1 MNHITTLAVSA
12 GDPDGIGYDLCAL
25 LYEKKLNYHIDIY
38 GDEEILL
45 SRAKLLGLKKLH
57 NEKITIYD
65 VKNNKKIVTFG
76 VLGGGCAGFSY
87 KWDYAEEP
95 IDGYSL
101 FPIRD
106 DIKLAVDKTSEMYIM
121 GSTIDYVQELM
132 GSFLK
137 IDNPLTKSS
146 CGCGESFSV

>member
-1 MNHITTLAVSA
+1 MI
-12 GDPDGIGYDLCAL
+12 
-25 LYEKKLNYHIDIY
+25 
-38 GDEEILL
+38 
-45 SRAKLLGLKKLH
+45 
-57 NEKITIYD
+57 KITDKAKDYLTRTAINQDKPYVRFS
-65 VKNNKKIVTFG
+65 VK
-76 VLGGGCAGFSY
+76 GGGCAGFSY

-137 IDNPLTKSS
+137 IENPLTKSS

>member
-1 MNHITTLAVSA
+1 MITLTDSA
-12 GDPDGIGYDLCAL
+12 KDY
-25 LYEKKLNYHIDIY
+25 IY
-38 GDEEILL
+38 SI
-45 SRAKLLGLKKLH
+45 A
-57 NEKITIYD
+57 

-121 GSTIDYVQELM
+121 GS
-132 GSFLK
+132 FLK

>member
-1 MNHITTLAVSA
+1 MITLTDSA
-12 GDPDGIGYDLCAL
+12 KDY
-25 LYEKKLNYHIDIY
+25 IY
-38 GDEEILL
+38 SI
-45 SRAKLLGLKKLH
+45 A
-57 NEKITIYD
+57 

-106 DIKLAVDKTSEMYIM
+106 DIKLSLIH
-121 GSTIDYVQELM
+121 I
-132 GSFLK
+132 
-137 IDNPLTKSS
+137 
-146 CGCGESFSV
+146 

>member
-1 MNHITTLAVSA
+1 MSSNMITLTDSA
-12 GDPDGIGYDLCAL
+12 KDY
-25 LYEKKLNYHIDIY
+25 IY
-38 GDEEILL
+38 SI
-45 SRAKLLGLKKLH
+45 A
-57 NEKITIYD
+57 

-137 IDNPLTKSS
+137 IDNRLTKSS

>member
-1 MNHITTLAVSA
+1 MIITLTDSA
-12 GDPDGIGYDLCAL
+12 KDY
-25 LYEKKLNYHIDIY
+25 IY
-38 GDEEILL
+38 NI
-45 SRAKLLGLKKLH
+45 A
-57 NEKITIYD
+57 
-65 VKNNKKIVTFG
+65 VKNNKKIVSFG
-76 VLGGGCAGFSY
+76 VNGGGCAGFSY
-87 KWDYAEEP
+87 KWDYLEEP
-95 IDGYSL
+95 INGYSL
-101 FPIRD
+101 MPIRD

>member
-1 MNHITTLAVSA
+1 MITLTDSA
-12 GDPDGIGYDLCAL
+12 KDY
-25 LYEKKLNYHIDIY
+25 IY
-38 GDEEILL
+38 SI
-45 SRAKLLGLKKLH
+45 A
-57 NEKITIYD
+57 

-121 GSTIDYVQELM
+121 GLLENMIANLGKLDVRHSWYLLNYILFDLPVSIT
-132 GSFLK
+132 
-137 IDNPLTKSS
+137 
-146 CGCGESFSV
+146 FSVRNWSGVKPISSAHRLALPSDICYGKTNSLLSKTRSVL